1 MKISLKA
8 ARVNRNLKID
18 EAARMLGVS
27 AVTLINYEDGTTFPN
42 VPMIYKIEDVY
53 KINFADID
61 FLRSRARVA
70 QKIADKTI
78 PYNPKKETP

>member
-61 FLRSRARVA
+61 FLRSRA
-70 QKIADKTI
+70 
-78 PYNPKKETP
+78 KETP

>member
-61 FLRSRARVA
+61 FLRSRAM
-70 QKIADKTI
+70 
-78 PYNPKKETP
+78 ETS